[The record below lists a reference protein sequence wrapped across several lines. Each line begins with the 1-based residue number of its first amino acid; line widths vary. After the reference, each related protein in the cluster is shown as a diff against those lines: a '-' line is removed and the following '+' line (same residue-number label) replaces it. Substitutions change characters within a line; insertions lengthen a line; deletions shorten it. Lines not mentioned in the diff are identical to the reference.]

1 MGPKAMARRM
11 KRNRINTREE
21 EITITVLRD
30 EGVQFWMIIYLL
42 YLLFATSMLN
52 LMGDMVATSITTI
65 QAGRGNISTTATTTD
80 TPTLTLGTV
89 SVVRML
95 LTREGVEKW

>member
-65 QAGRGNISTTATTTD
+65 QARRGNIVTTTTTTD
-80 TPTLTLGTV
+80 SPTLTLGTV